1 MIRLRGARLAAATL
15 LVLLAALCLFF
26 ALVTL
31 LFNFETV
38 ALAPW
43 PYVIA
48 LAAAVLGVDTG
59 LLFLLFRGRGPA

>member
-1 MIRLRGARLAAATL
+1 M
-15 LVLLAALCLFF
+15 
-26 ALVTL
+26 TL